1 MAQVQAPTQAKD
13 GWRTFSTEKENY
25 NPSTVEWPEK
35 IEGPTVWDG
44 KYLEAHPDEWVYQLN
59 DAEIEEIDA
68 AIKHF
73 FTLDKELIQ
82 IDKASFP
89 LPEFGK
95 VLQRHKDILLQGRG
109 FTLIRG
115 FPILNYSR
123 KEQAA
128 TFMGIGSH
136 LGYRKTQNAKGHVLG
151 HVKDITIGSQTKSV
165 YDADD
170 PTTRIYATRK
180 AQPFHVDGTDIVGLL
195 CLQVSQEGGQSS
207 VISSHTVYNRLKE
220 ERPDIIELFKQSWH
234 WDKKGEHGPNDLPYL
249 LAPPMTYYE
258 RKLFT
263 FYGPHFWETVPRL
276 GIPVAEA
283 KFEAMKY
290 VQNLC
295 EKEALDMW
303 LEVGDMQFVHNHQ
316 ILHARSAY
324 RDSPELTRH
333 LLRLWLVV
341 PAEEGG
347 WEMPFAK
354 REGVYYYGVNH
365 RVPLEAE

>member
-136 LGYRKTQNAKGHVLG
+136 LGRHISRQLSFKVLAGVLTLINAL
-151 HVKDITIGSQTKSV
+151 
-165 YDADD
+165 
-170 PTTRIYATRK
+170 
-180 AQPFHVDGTDIVGLL
+180 
-195 CLQVSQEGGQSS
+195 
-207 VISSHTVYNRLKE
+207 
-220 ERPDIIELFKQSWH
+220 
-234 WDKKGEHGPNDLPYL
+234 
-249 LAPPMTYYE
+249 
-258 RKLFT
+258 
-263 FYGPHFWETVPRL
+263 
-276 GIPVAEA
+276 
-283 KFEAMKY
+283 
-290 VQNLC
+290 
-295 EKEALDMW
+295 
-303 LEVGDMQFVHNHQ
+303 
-316 ILHARSAY
+316 
-324 RDSPELTRH
+324 
-333 LLRLWLVV
+333 
-341 PAEEGG
+341 
-347 WEMPFAK
+347 
-354 REGVYYYGVNH
+354 
-365 RVPLEAE
+365 